1 MLVPMPSPR
10 PGEASSWPK
19 PAQSFTPRSQEGAD
33 QPQLPSQ
40 LAVILA
46 PAVARERQEKAGKGL
61 LGPVLSLE
69 EPSPALHSPAGTRD
83 PRRQEKEK
91 AKKNVSW

>member
-1 MLVPMPSPR
+1 MPSPR
-10 PGEASSWPK
+10 PGEASADLS
-19 PAQSFTPRSQEGAD
+19 QLSLSLLGSQEGAD

-83 PRRQEKEK
+83 PSRQEKEK
-91 AKKNVSW
+91 VKKNVSW